1 MILQLIH
8 RRVASSPFMGML
20 AILMLFITTQ
30 TSARPVDRASYSAEE
45 LFRGVFFA
53 EGEVAAKIPQMK
65 GLSATERAN
74 TDSRRQEIEAFY
86 NAVVAEVKK
95 SYPSYMGELK
105 AAVDSRKHASISQKI
120 TEGTQILEAV
130 IDNLGYE
137 RDAEAEATLK
147 AGLEKRI
154 NEGMSVSEAMAE
166 ADAELSDVS
175 GEFGNCILIC
185 YILPIGI
192 ILWYIWFLPMSS
204 FSVQNQLFQEE
215 VVSALVK
222 L

>member
-8 RRVASSPFMGML
+8 RRVASSPFMGVL

-30 TSARPVDRASYSAEE
+30 TSARPVDRVSYSAEA
-45 LFRGVFFA
+45 LFRGIFFA

-65 GLSATERAN
+65 GLSATEKAN

-86 NAVVAEVKK
+86 DAVIAEVQK

-120 TEGTQILEAV
+120 TEGMQILEST

-137 RDAEAEATLK
+137 RDAEAEAALK

-166 ADAELSDVS
+166 AEAELSDVS
-175 GEFGNCILIC
+175 SEFGNCIVVC
-185 YILPIGI
+185 YILPIGW
-192 ILWYIWFLPMSS
+192 ILWYIWFLPMSK